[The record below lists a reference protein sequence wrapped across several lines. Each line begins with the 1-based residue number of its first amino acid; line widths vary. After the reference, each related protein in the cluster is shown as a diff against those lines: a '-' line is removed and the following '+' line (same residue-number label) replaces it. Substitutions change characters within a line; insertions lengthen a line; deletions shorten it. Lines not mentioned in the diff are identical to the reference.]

1 MSLIPLLLSF
11 WMGTAQAQAPVMCPT
26 RPPGDSSNA
35 CANTA
40 WVKANGGGGGG
51 LAIGNAI
58 TGATANYGLYSDSA
72 SKLGQFAYGA
82 GVFTALGLS
91 TGSVGSFLVNGGA
104 LGTPLSGT
112 LTNATGLPLTTGVT
126 GILPIANG
134 GTGSSSPS
142 LTAGTNITITGT
154 WPNNTISASST
165 ANIVSGTTTITGTCT
180 SGQFMYNNSGVV
192 GCSASSASIS
202 FPQSVTGG
210 TSGGIPYF
218 SGASTMSASGVL
230 ASGSIL
236 VGGGA
241 GSAPTAIT
249 LGGDCTLSSP
259 NITCTKTGGTL
270 FTSLATLTPGTGVAT
285 ALGINVGT
293 AGAFV
298 VNGGA
303 LGTPS
308 SGSAAN
314 LTNIPMANAT
324 GTLPVANGGTGITSG
339 TSGGI
344 PYFSSASTIASSG
357 ALTQYGP
364 LYGGGAGA
372 APVAGLVGSL
382 YQVYM
387 SNGGSTYPAFTN
399 LTYILDNVFG
409 STQGS
414 LLYRGASTWTTL
426 GPGTAGQCL
435 NSGGAGANPS
445 WASCAAGGGSY
456 TPGVDAVATCSVDN
470 TGATD
475 TGSALN
481 TCLTNNA
488 SVALRAGT
496 YKTSVCINVP
506 SGGSLYGA
514 GVGPTIITS
523 TSTTAGVVCPASG
536 GANILIADLSL
547 TRSVTPTSSAHGILT
562 ATGVTFSVTQSTIR
576 NVHSQNSWHGFQ
588 LGPTDFST
596 CDRCTAEQNYSHGF
610 YFPAY
615 ASGSSSA
622 LQWTLTNT
630 LSQFNGSTTAGVGAG
645 YYVNGAN
652 TNTIVG
658 MPWINPNSFA
668 NYSGGFAFVSTSSS
682 NSINDIHLINATS
695 SADCGD
701 GVLLD
706 LKHGSTG
713 GGVNNRIIGGLFEY
727 AGGLTGQN
735 CGRTG
740 LTKNPNNQGNGIN
753 FLSGKQLIISGAT
766 ATFNGYYG
774 IYIQAPSGYA
784 TISNNHV
791 TDNSYT
797 HTGAYSGIVVAPI
810 SGTNFAQITGN
821 DAISNTTSTQQY
833 GIIVF
838 TGATATVTGNMVTNT
853 FGRGCTISGTTVP
866 SGGAQTVNYG
876 YSCP

>member
-1 MSLIPLLLSF
+1 MSLIPLLLALWASSAS
-11 WMGTAQAQAPVMCPT
+11 AQGPVMCPT

-126 GILPIANG
+126 GTLPIANG

-154 WPNNTISASST
+154 WPNQTIAASST

-285 ALGINVGT
+285 ALGVNVGT

-308 SGSAAN
+308 SGVATN
-314 LTNIPMANAT
+314 LTSIPMANAT
-324 GTLPVANGGTGITSG
+324 GTLAVANGGTGLTSG

-344 PYFSSASTIASSG
+344 PYYSGTGTIASSA

-364 LYGGGAGA
+364 LYGGGVGA
-372 APVAGLVGSL
+372 APVAGAVGSL
-382 YQVYM
+382 YQVFM
-387 SNGGSTYPAFTN
+387 SNGGGTYPAFTN

-409 STQGS
+409 SSQGS
-414 LLYRGASTWTTL
+414 VLYRGASAWTAL

-435 NSGGAGANPS
+435 QSQGAAANPQ
-445 WASCAAGGGSY
+445 WAGCGASGSLTTQTTNYTVQASDIGG
-456 TPGVDAVATCSVDN
+456 TIEANPGTSMTVSLP
-470 TGATD
+470 TG
-475 TGSALN
+475 
-481 TCLTNNA
+481 LTNGGRVDIVQLSSTGGTVQLAA
-488 SVALRAGT
+488 SGTTLHTASGWTYLAGQYAAVT
-496 YKTSVCINVP
+496 CYYKTSGTV
-506 SGGSLYGA
+506 
-514 GVGPTIITS
+514 
-523 TSTTAGVVCPASG
+523 
-536 GANILIADLSL
+536 
-547 TRSVTPTSSAHGILT
+547 
-562 ATGVTFSVTQSTIR
+562 
-576 NVHSQNSWHGFQ
+576 W
-588 LGPTDFST
+588 T
-596 CDRCTAEQNYSHGF
+596 CY
-610 YFPAY
+610 
-615 ASGSSSA
+615 
-622 LQWTLTNT
+622 
-630 LSQFNGSTTAGVGAG
+630 
-645 YYVNGAN
+645 
-652 TNTIVG
+652 
-658 MPWINPNSFA
+658 
-668 NYSGGFAFVSTSSS
+668 
-682 NSINDIHLINATS
+682 
-695 SADCGD
+695 
-701 GVLLD
+701 
-706 LKHGSTG
+706 
-713 GGVNNRIIGGLFEY
+713 GGL
-727 AGGLTGQN
+727 
-735 CGRTG
+735 
-740 LTKNPNNQGNGIN
+740 
-753 FLSGKQLIISGAT
+753 S
-766 ATFNGYYG
+766 
-774 IYIQAPSGYA
+774 PS
-784 TISNNHV
+784 
-791 TDNSYT
+791 
-797 HTGAYSGIVVAPI
+797 
-810 SGTNFAQITGN
+810 
-821 DAISNTTSTQQY
+821 
-833 GIIVF
+833 
-838 TGATATVTGNMVTNT
+838 
-853 FGRGCTISGTTVP
+853 
-866 SGGAQTVNYG
+866 
-876 YSCP
+876 